1 MLPVWQ
7 HVQLLTLVAAGFLAL
22 RIWPIWPSRH
32 QGCDAYN
39 ILLNAEALRARPR
52 LPIRVP
58 PLFMLEEQDQ
68 WYPPGFLILCAL
80 IPQRILER
88 FYWLLNHVVD
98 FGSSLL
104 IYAGAI
110 WLGGDVWLAACL
122 ALTYAIMPSLVTE
135 FSALNVRPFGLLLC
149 NALMLAN
156 FAFVTDPKW
165 QSGLIVGVLALCLFY
180 SHKLSAQQLWFTLPV
195 LALWFAEPLWLAPL
209 IAMYILP
216 FAVWPRGAWRVLRG
230 HGVIVRFWHRNW
242 NRLGAHMVRQ
252 SPVYGDGKT
261 RTDFFA
267 DESPQAYLRF
277 AKDMLHQ
284 NYFVLP
290 VIGAAS
296 TGALPFAGPTAF
308 LIVWIG
314 SVYLWG
320 VAIHCLPPLRG
331 IGLGRQYFKFALVPS
346 LIATALALSATPAD
360 PVAWTLAAAALA
372 LTVRQYVMI
381 ARNLRAESGGS
392 VGRISPD
399 LDAALAYIAETPEM
413 RILALPIHLGD
424 LVAYRSRRPV
434 YWGTHSDVFDDRLE
448 AFFPVMH
455 HPLGHYAADGA
466 THLLLDTR
474 YARPEEL
481 ELSAARSEFEAGPFR
496 LFKLEPTAA

>member
-1 MLPVWQ
+1 MPVWQ
-7 HVQLLTLVAAGFLAL
+7 HALLMSSVAAGFLAL
-22 RIWPIWPSRH
+22 RLWPIWPSRH

-39 ILLNAEALRARPR
+39 ILLNAETLRSRPR
-52 LPIRVP
+52 LPIQVP

-68 WYPPGFLILCAL
+68 WYPPGFLVLCAL
-80 IPQRILER
+80 FPQRLLEQ
-88 FYWLLNHVVD
+88 FYWLFNHIVD
-98 FGSSLL
+98 FGSALL

-110 WLGGDVWLAACL
+110 WFGADIWLAAGL
-122 ALTYAIMPSLVTE
+122 ALIYAVMPGLVTE

-149 NALMLAN
+149 NALILAS
-156 FAFVTDPKW
+156 FAFVSEPSW
-165 QSGLIVGVLALCLFY
+165 PSALIAGLLALILFY

-195 LALWFAEPLWLAPL
+195 LALWFAEPPWLAPL

-216 FAVWPRGAWRVLRG
+216 FVVWPRGAWRVLRG
-230 HGVIVRFWHRNW
+230 HAVIIRFWHRNW

-261 RTDFFA
+261 RSDFFA
-267 DESPQAYLRF
+267 DESPAAYLRF

-290 VIGAAS
+290 TVAAAA
-296 TGALPFAGPTAF
+296 TGTLPFGGPTAF

-320 VAIHCLPPLRG
+320 IAIHCLPSLRG

-346 LIATALALSATPAD
+346 LIATALALGATPID
-360 PVAWTLAAAALA
+360 PITWALAIAALA
-372 LTVRQYVMI
+372 LTLRQYIMI
-381 ARNLRAESGGS
+381 AHNLRSAAEGS
-392 VGRISPD
+392 VGRVSPD
-399 LDAALAYIAETPEM
+399 LDAALAHIAGNPET
-413 RILALPIHLGD
+413 RVLALPVHLCD
-424 LVAYRSRRPV
+424 LVAHQTRQPV

-448 AFFPVMH
+448 AFFPVMR
-455 HPLGHYAADGA
+455 HPLAYYAADGA

-474 YARPEEL
+474 YASPEEL
-481 ELSAARSEFEAGPFR
+481 ELSSTPSAFSAGPFQ
-496 LFKLEPTAA
+496 LFKLEPAVT